1 LALDNPLLFCTNMT
15 KKFYPMSPLR
25 KPRASK
31 AEMELRART
40 AQRSASTLL
49 PSPVQERQHMPDEC
63 MRDHSSALA
72 MPIKICTAGM
82 GDTSYR
88 TGDGEVIQQP
98 RPGSLH
104 AFTLPS
110 RGNRT

>member
-1 LALDNPLLFCTNMT
+1 MT
-15 KKFYPMSPLR
+15 KKFDETSPLR
-25 KPRASK
+25 KPRATK
-31 AEMELRART
+31 AEMQLRART

-49 PSPVQERQHMPDEC
+49 PGLVQERQRMFDER
-63 MRDHSSALA
+63 MRNHSSASA
-72 MPIKICTAGM
+72 TPIKICNAGM
-82 GDTSYR
+82 GHTSYR